1 MRAALFLTACLV
13 ACAPTALAAPSR
25 SPAASAAL
33 DSTAGCQP
41 TSSRDAAG
49 VLTANGVFGVLGDT
63 STFSDVAMNEP
74 LVIVR
79 RDAKEQDTLA
89 LVFNSIGH
97 SSPATAVSYG
107 VGARV
112 RPNPW
117 GGFVFEAGWKP
128 IGFAGSCWRV
138 IANGEDTGLVLF
150 VRP

>member
-1 MRAALFLTACLV
+1 MRAALALVMFVTACGSTV
-13 ACAPTALAAPSR
+13 GATASSAPASPSPSATACEPTSR
-25 SPAASAAL
+25 K
-33 DSTAGCQP
+33 DST
-41 TSSRDAAG
+41 G

-63 STFSDVAMNEP
+63 ATSTAIAMNEP

-79 RDAKEQDTLA
+79 RGAKEQDQLA
-89 LVFNSIGH
+89 LRFDDIGH
-97 SSPATAVSYG
+97 SSPASWVSYG
-107 VGARV
+107 VGARA

-117 GGFVFEAGWKP
+117 GEFAFEAGWKP